1 MVVEVG
7 KGKEVKR
14 KEGADLYSKKENQEN
29 WSGQIVEREGGKEGW
44 RRLSFFVLKSLFFPP
59 QNQNTKR
66 QPFLEHVSVIERYC
80 SLVHF

>member
-59 QNQNTKR
+59 KIKIQR
-66 QPFLEHVSVIERYC
+66 GSPSWSMFL
-80 SLVHF
+80 